1 MTSVLVR
8 RSMLFVA
15 IAISVFASQAHA
27 HFLWLKS
34 DAPDGKPQ
42 AVLIFGESAADEAY
56 HLPESLADVEIFC
69 RTPNGE
75 RTALKTVKV
84 DNDDRVG
91 LVAPLPNAE
100 LPEVV
105 ETTREYGVYGDFLL
119 TYYAKHIHAKSNDQV
134 SAAGPSKEL
143 KLDVVPKATD
153 DGLELTVLWDGK
165 PREGVDVNVKVDGE
179 NEDVEAVKLKTDADG
194 KVTLQPEGAGLVAV
208 LANVHDGSQSGELKG
223 KKYTSAAHYSSL
235 TFPWQATAA
244 AKPKS
249 ADTSKSDAKSKPAKK
264 KAIASNSGIAPL
276 PEAISSFGAVVADG
290 YLYVYGGHTGTEHDH
305 SAANLSQHFVRVPL
319 DGSTGWEILPMQTP
333 LQGLPLVAHDGK
345 VYRVGGLNARNAT
358 TDDDEDLHSTN
369 EFSEYDPAAKKWT
382 ALAPLPAARSSHN
395 AAVIGDKLYVTGGWT
410 LTGSRKGEWLEDSL
424 VYDFADPSAG
434 WKSLPKQ
441 DFQRRALAAA
451 AWQGKVAV
459 LGGMDQDADISRRVD
474 FFDPATG
481 EWSQGPELPGT
492 GMSGF
497 GVSAWSL
504 GDDLYVSGFNG
515 RVFKLS
521 ADGKKWDVV
530 AKLVQP
536 RFFHQL
542 VPAAKDDA
550 LLVLGGASRDGHL
563 DDVELIDVSAAAIK
577 KAGTTAEDTDQAAD
591 SGSYHHHHGHGNGT
605 AEGHAHAHAHADE
618 S

>member
-1 MTSVLVR
+1 MIASASSR
-8 RSMLFVA
+8 RF
-15 IAISVFASQAHA
+15 
-27 HFLWLKS
+27 
-34 DAPDGKPQ
+34 P
-42 AVLIFGESAADEAY
+42 
-56 HLPESLADVEIFC
+56 
-69 RTPNGE
+69 TPS
-75 RTALKTVKV
+75 
-84 DNDDRVG
+84 
-91 LVAPLPNAE
+91 

-319 DGSTGWEILPMQTP
+319 DGSTGWETLPMQTP

-521 ADGKKWDVV
+521 SDGKKWDVV

-577 KAGTTAEDTDQAAD
+577 KAGAAAEDTDQAAD
-591 SGSYHHHHGHGNGT
+591 SGSYHHHHGHGNGS